1 MVKDSKIKK
10 VVIVGAGP
18 SGLLLGILLC
28 KAGIP
33 IILLEKSDV
42 LDANPRAAHYAPS
55 AVVELRRAG
64 VLDTVA
70 ERGYHPNGVCW
81 RTIDGK
87 ILSGIRA
94 DEDDEKDPDAM
105 VCLPLDKLD
114 KVLLEELEKQPNSE
128 VLWEHEV
135 VEIEQDE
142 KEARCIVNTKEGRKV
157 IGGDYIVG
165 CDGANSQIRRC
176 LFGEEYPGET
186 LPAQIIATNVYYP
199 FEKFGYWDSQ
209 FIVHPT
215 DWYMAAK
222 ITSDGMWRVTY
233 GDVVGL
239 EPEEYI
245 KRQPMRYEQI
255 LPGAPKPEDYVLKSA
270 SPYKLQQRCAKSFRV
285 GRILLAADAA
295 HLCNPFGGM
304 GLTGGIADIS
314 SLTDVLIAMHLGLT
328 DDSILDKYSEVRI
341 KKWREIIDPMSRANF
356 GRLHDESLKA
366 DREEFFKGMDRMM
379 AEKDRMKRIGDIR
392 GSTFNNK
399 FTFTLMEDFTPY
411 YKKPAE

>member
-1 MVKDSKIKK
+1 M
-10 VVIVGAGP
+10 GAGP

-81 RTIDGK
+81 RTVDGK

-186 LPAQIIATNVYYP
+186 LPAQIIATNVSSS
-199 FEKFGYWDSQ
+199 FF
-209 FIVHPT
+209 V
-215 DWYMAAK
+215 
-222 ITSDGMWRVTY
+222 
-233 GDVVGL
+233 
-239 EPEEYI
+239 PE
-245 KRQPMRYEQI
+245 
-255 LPGAPKPEDYVLKSA
+255 L
-270 SPYKLQQRCAKSFRV
+270 
-285 GRILLAADAA
+285 
-295 HLCNPFGGM
+295 
-304 GLTGGIADIS
+304 
-314 SLTDVLIAMHLGLT
+314 
-328 DDSILDKYSEVRI
+328 
-341 KKWREIIDPMSRANF
+341 
-356 GRLHDESLKA
+356 
-366 DREEFFKGMDRMM
+366 
-379 AEKDRMKRIGDIR
+379 
-392 GSTFNNK
+392 
-399 FTFTLMEDFTPY
+399 
-411 YKKPAE
+411 